1 MNDVPSGSA
10 PEASIPTRVV
20 SPYFFRRLIRRLMDH
35 DISGEAAHV
44 AFFAFLSFPP
54 TIITAFALT
63 GLFGGPETATWLT
76 EQLQALLPEE
86 AWGVVEEFVG
96 QVVETPQPGLFSI
109 GLALALWAASN
120 VFAALGRS
128 LDLAYGIESGRFFLK
143 QRAVALGVMLV
154 FVVLFMAGSLTLIA
168 GPAITRGLRVLGFM
182 DWIWAIAQW
191 PLAFVL
197 VTTAFWIAYYVLPA
211 RSQRGE
217 GVRLLAGAVV
227 AAVLWMVASVGF
239 RIYIE
244 NWGNYS
250 ETYGILGTM
259 IVILIWMWIS
269 MLVVLLGG
277 EIAAQLR
284 SAERIASDF
293 HYLSAPAI
301 EESEQGSDGDEA

>member
-1 MNDVPSGSA
+1 M
-10 PEASIPTRVV
+10 RVV
-20 SPYFFRRLIRRLMDH
+20 SPYFFRRLFRRLMEH

-54 TIITAFALT
+54 TIIAVFAMT

-76 EQLQALLPEE
+76 EQLQALLPQE

-109 GLALALWAASN
+109 GLGLALWAASN

-128 LDLAYGIESGRFFLK
+128 LDLAYGIQSGRFFLK
-143 QRAVALGVMLV
+143 QRAVAVGVMLV

-168 GPAITRGLRVLGFM
+168 GPAITRGLRMLGFM
-182 DWIWAIAQW
+182 DWVWAIAQW

-211 RSQRGE
+211 RNQRGE
-217 GVRLLAGAVV
+217 GLRLLAGAVV
-227 AAVLWMVASVGF
+227 AAILWMVASVGF

-284 SAERIASDF
+284 PAERIASDF
-293 HYLSAPAI
+293 HFLTAPPD
-301 EESEQGSDGDEA
+301 EEVDSGSDPD